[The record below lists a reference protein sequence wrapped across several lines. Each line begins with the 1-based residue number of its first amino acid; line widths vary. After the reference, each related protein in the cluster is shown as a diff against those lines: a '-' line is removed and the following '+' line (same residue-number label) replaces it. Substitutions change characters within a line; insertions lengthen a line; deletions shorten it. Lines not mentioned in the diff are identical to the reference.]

1 MVCMYLNV
9 GLLYYKLELILW
21 NITNWALHSP
31 SPTVKHA
38 VLITIKCEKCT
49 KIIMIFLISNE
60 FKLYNWKWH
69 HSPTL
74 QSQWITLKLQLNEY
88 IHMPTSLKIQVS
100 FIRKIGGG
108 LEWLG
113 NN

>member
-9 GLLYYKLELILW
+9 GILYYKLELILW

-69 HSPTL
+69 HSPHSAEPMNNIKTAT
-74 QSQWITLKLQLNEY
+74 QWILFVCPQA
-88 IHMPTSLKIQVS
+88 
-100 FIRKIGGG
+100 
-108 LEWLG
+108 
-113 NN
+113 